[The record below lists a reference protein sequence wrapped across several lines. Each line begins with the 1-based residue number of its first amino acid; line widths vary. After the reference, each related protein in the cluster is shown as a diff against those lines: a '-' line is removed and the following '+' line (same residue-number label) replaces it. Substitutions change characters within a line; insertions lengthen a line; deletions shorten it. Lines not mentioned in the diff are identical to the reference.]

1 MSRFFTKS
9 LSALQPYTPGE
20 QPQDMQYIKLNTN
33 ESPFPPSPRVL
44 EAIDR
49 EEVSRLY
56 LYSDPDCRALIGAIA
71 KRFGLEPDQV
81 TVGNGSDEVLWFALR
96 AFCDEN
102 TPLAYSDITY
112 GCYSTW
118 CGLLNVPSVL
128 LPLKEDYSVDLSLYQ
143 KLDATVMVT
152 NPNAPTGICLSP
164 AQIEDILR
172 ANPDHVVIVDEAYVD
187 FGAESCVPLIYRY
200 DNLLVVQTMS
210 KSRSLAGGR
219 VGFALGSPELISAL
233 NRVKYSFNPYNV
245 NRLSIVAGAAAVE
258 DEPYFQACCA
268 AIRQTRAWTVEELEN
283 LGFTVLP
290 SQANFIFARSDKISG
305 EELYRKLK
313 ENGVLVRWWAD
324 SGRIQDY
331 VRITIGSMEQM
342 ETLVDEIARLLEEV

>member
-56 LYSDPDCRALIGAIA
+56 LYSDPDCRARIGAIA

-187 FGAESCVPLIYRY
+187 FGGESCVPLIHRY
-200 DNLLVVQTMS
+200 DNLLVVQTCS
-210 KSRSLAGGR
+210 KSRSLAGAR
-219 VGFALGSPELISAL
+219 LGFAMGSAELIADL
-233 NRVKYSFNPYNV
+233 NRIKFSFNPYNV
-245 NRLSIVAGAAAVE
+245 NRLTCLAGIRAME
-258 DEPYFQACCA
+258 DEDYFRLC
-268 AIRQTRAWTVEELEN
+268 TRTVAEN
-283 LGFTVLP
+283 RDRTAEALKQMDFRLTD
-290 SQANFIFARSDKISG
+290 SKANFLFAQSSRIPG
-305 EELYRKLK
+305 GELYRKLK
-313 ENGVLVRWWAD
+313 EKGILVRHFD
-324 SGRIQDY
+324 KPRLEDRL
-331 VRITIGSMEQM
+331 RITVGSREQM
-342 ETLVDEIARLLEEV
+342 EALLTALRELGA